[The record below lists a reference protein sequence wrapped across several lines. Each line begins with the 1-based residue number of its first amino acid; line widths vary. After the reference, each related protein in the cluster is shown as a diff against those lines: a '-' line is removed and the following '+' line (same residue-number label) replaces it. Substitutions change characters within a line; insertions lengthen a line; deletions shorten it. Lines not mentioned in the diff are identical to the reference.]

1 MDRVLRTAEVNARR
15 AKLCQGL
22 HGRVLEIGF
31 GTGLNL
37 RHYPAAVAEILVVEP
52 AASAMRLAE
61 PRKAAVSANI
71 THVGLDGAQLDLPD
85 GSVDCVLSSYT
96 LCTIPDVAA
105 ALLEVH
111 RVLKPEGALHF
122 LEHGQAPT
130 ESVRRWQHRL
140 HPIHSRIA
148 GGCHLDR
155 PIDQLI
161 SNAGLIIRELETGY
175 GQARG
180 RSAIC
185 TSVEP
190 NSVALVTE
198 SFFDLRRVLFYLTCA
213 VAGSRPEETPQ
224 TVTAAPRDDVY
235 VQVGD
240 RLTDDVVDRYE
251 GPLGSKRVD

>member
-1 MDRVLRTAEVNARR
+1 VLRTPEVNARR

-22 HGRVLEIGF
+22 HGRVFEIGF

-37 RHYPAAVAEILVVEP
+37 RHYPAAVTEILVVEP
-52 AASAMRLAE
+52 SASAMRLAE
-61 PRKAAVSANI
+61 PRKAGVSANI

-111 RVLKPEGALHF
+111 RVLKPEGVLHF

-130 ESVRRWQHRL
+130 EPVRRWQHRL

-155 PIDQLI
+155 PIAQLI

-175 GQARG
+175 GQGPRPFSYLYRG
-180 RSAIC
+180 RAELS
-185 TSVEP
+185 P
-190 NSVALVTE
+190 
-198 SFFDLRRVLFYLTCA
+198 
-213 VAGSRPEETPQ
+213 
-224 TVTAAPRDDVY
+224 
-235 VQVGD
+235 GD
-240 RLTDDVVDRYE
+240 
-251 GPLGSKRVD
+251 